1 MGGSILTKHFNR
13 TKNTL
18 KLWINFDV
26 WQLDISINTCWYKK
40 KNNNG
45 MYSFVKKSNSNC
57 FYLSIRILAKFAS
70 DFTDNLA
77 FKSRQRSSSFPIWTR
92 ALWNSQLYACWVF
105 SSLIL
110 SPLTCVFFSLS
121 DRPPFFQ
128 SFFISLIFTSSSLNI
143 VNVRKLVFLR

>member
-92 ALWNSQLYACWVF
+92 ALWNSQLYACLSLFFADFVTTDLRF
-105 SSLIL
+105 LFIVGSSA
-110 SPLTCVFFSLS
+110 FFSK
-121 DRPPFFQ
+121 FFY
-128 SFFISLIFTSSSLNI
+128 LINI
-143 VNVRKLVFLR
+143 HVT